1 MIQRNPLSLLLAV
14 AFLITTAATAQTP
27 TDPPPSQHLIL
38 TVTGKGVQIYV
49 CQLVANAPQW
59 VFEAPD
65 ASLYDASG
73 AKVGVHGAGP
83 SWRYYDGSTVKGEVV
98 AKSSAADSIS
108 IPWLLLKA
116 IGDEDSGI
124 LAKSQFIRRS
134 DTHGGIAPITGCDAP
149 HLNATVRVPYTATYT
164 FYSAKP

>member
-1 MIQRNPLSLLLAV
+1 MIQRNPLALLLAAV
-14 AFLITTAATAQTP
+14 LSLTTAATAQTP
-27 TDPPPSQHLIL
+27 TDPPPSQHPIL
-38 TVTGKGVQIYV
+38 TVTGKGVQIYT
-49 CQLVANAPQW
+49 CQLAANTPQW

-73 AKVGVHGAGP
+73 SKVGVHGAGP

-98 AKSSAADSIS
+98 GKSPAADTTS

-116 IGDEDSGI
+116 VSDDESGT
-124 LAKSQFIRRS
+124 LTKAQFIRRS
-134 DTHGGIAPITGCDAP
+134 DTHGGIAPAAGCDTQ